1 MSANMERR
9 IKDHPVLG
17 PADEPQIVHILV
29 DGSPVQAVAGEPVA
43 AALMAAGIKVFHW
56 TSKASEPRGLFCA
69 VGLCTDCM
77 MTVDG
82 VPNVRTCITPVRDGM
97 RVRTQRGLGSLEPG

>member
-1 MSANMERR
+1 MERR
-9 IKDHPVLG
+9 ITDHPVLG
-17 PADEPQIVHILV
+17 RGDEPQMVTILL
-29 DGSPVQAVAGEPVA
+29 DGSPVNAVSGEPIA
-43 AALMAAGIKVFHW
+43 AALMAVGIKVLRR
-56 TSKASEPRGLFCA
+56 TSKTSEPRGLFCA

-97 RVRTQRGLGSLEPG
+97 RVRTQRGLGLLELG